1 MADSSYLVGK
11 LISHYRIVEKIGA
24 GGMGEVYRAHDET
37 LERDVALKVLP
48 PGVLTDSGA
57 RKRFRKEALA
67 LARLNHPNIATI
79 YEYASHNDVDFLAM
93 ELISGVTLSQK
104 LNGDS
109 LTEKEILSVGTQI
122 AEALSAAH
130 EQGVLHC
137 DLKPGNVMLMPNG
150 QAKVLDFGLAR
161 FFHNPNDPLLTETL
175 TETQIAGTLPYMSPE
190 QVCGKRVDGRSD
202 IYAAGVVLFEISTGR
217 RPFPETNAASLIDAI
232 LHQQPDAPSSMNP
245 LIEKSLDRVILT
257 SLEKSPE
264 SRFQSARDLAVE
276 LTRLSSPSLSIA
288 RPGPKRKSRVWLFG
302 PAAMIL
308 TVIILLGLS
317 VTRYFLSRHKSV
329 AVATVPKAD
338 FSKGKR
344 IALLPIRVEG
354 DQALIKYIADGLVQS
369 LRVRLFQVSDLCVA
383 GKYNENHEIGQSV
396 TKVANDLGANLVLQG
411 ILSGTPQKL
420 RLDLHLQ
427 NATDAQPFWTKEFSG
442 ANTDLPALEDQIF
455 DQLLVALDVSSAE
468 DERFRALM
476 RPVVS
481 ADAYELY
488 FKGLE
493 RMKGKFNAQNT
504 EEAINF
510 FDEALKKDHNFD
522 MAYLGLADAN
532 LRMHSVKKEASWL
545 QKALAAARRA
555 VEINDKL
562 PEAHMTLGNVYNLTG
577 QGARAIAEL
586 RRGVELAPNSDEAY
600 RRLGTAY
607 LVAEMKDLAI
617 PAFQKAVTIN
627 PYFWENANSLGLAY
641 MTFGEKELALKEFQ
655 TAIQLEP
662 GNSDSYGYVGMVYLS
677 LGRYEDGMAEFK
689 KSLELQPSV
698 QAYSNLATAL
708 FYLRRYSEA
717 VPMFEKAV
725 ALDRLSPWMMGN
737 FADSYYFLGNKDK
750 ARMAYEQAIM
760 LSKEQLK
767 TQPRNSDV
775 FGKIA
780 LYYAHLGKAKEADD
794 FLARAK
800 ASHKADSREVPS
812 LADVQASIE
821 ALLGRKEKALNT
833 LHRGIINKTIMCED
847 AALDP
852 VFDNLRDTN
861 DFKAIVAK
869 CPTATF

>member
-48 PGVLTDSGA
+48 AGVVTDSGA

-79 YEYASHNDVDFLAM
+79 YEYASHNGVDFLVM
-93 ELISGVTLSQK
+93 ELISGATLSQK
-104 LNGDS
+104 LSGD

-161 FFHNPNDPLLTETL
+161 FFHNPNDPLVTESL

-232 LHQQPDAPSSMNP
+232 LHQQPGAPSSMNP
-245 LIEKSLDRVILT
+245 LIERGLDRVILT

-276 LTRLSSPSLSIA
+276 LIKLSSPSLSIA
-288 RPGPKRKSRVWLFG
+288 RPRPKRKSRVWLFG
-302 PAAMIL
+302 AAAMIL
-308 TVIILLGLS
+308 TVFILLGLS
-317 VTRYFLSRHKSV
+317 VRHYFLSHHKSA
-329 AVATVPKAD
+329 AVATLPRAD

-344 IALLPIRVEG
+344 IAMLPIQVEG
-354 DQALIKYIADGLVQS
+354 DKASLDYIADGLVHS
-369 LRVRLFQVSDLCVA
+369 LRVRLFQVSDLCVVSKYVEDTEIGTSVSKIA
-383 GKYNENHEIGQSV
+383 GK
-396 TKVANDLGANLVLQG
+396 LGANLVFQG
-411 ILSGTPQKL
+411 ILRGNTQKL
-420 RLDLHLQ
+420 QLVLNLR
-427 NATDAQPFWTKEFSG
+427 NANDAQPFWTQEFSG
-442 ANTDLPALEDQIF
+442 SNTDLPTLEDQIF

-481 ADAYELY
+481 PGAYDLY

-504 EEAINF
+504 QEAIKL
-510 FDEALKKDHNFD
+510 FDEALIKDHNFD
-522 MAYLGLADAN
+522 LACLGLADAN
-532 LRMHSVKKEASWL
+532 LRMYSVKKEAPWS

-555 VEINDKL
+555 IKLNDKS
-562 PEAHMTLGNVYNLTG
+562 PEAYMTLGTIYRATG
-577 QGARAIAEL
+577 QSNQAIPEL
-586 RRGVELAPNSDEAY
+586 KHGVELAPSSDEAY
-600 RRLGTAY
+600 RRLGNTYA
-607 LVAEMKDLAI
+607 VVGQKDLAI
-617 PAFQKAVTIN
+617 KTLEKAVEIN
-627 PYFWENANSLGLAY
+627 PYNWMNANSLGQAYLA
-641 MTFGEKELALKEFQ
+641 FGDNERALKSFQ
-655 TAIQLEP
+655 RVVEMEP
-662 GNSDSYGYVGMVYLS
+662 ENASGYNNVGAAYFN
-677 LGRYEDGMAEFK
+677 LGRYEDSISQFK
-689 KSLELQPSV
+689 KSLELAPEPQT
-698 QAYSNLATAL
+698 YSSLATAYFFL
-708 FYLRRYSEA
+708 KRYTEA
-717 VPMFEKAV
+717 VPLFEKAV
-725 ALDRLSPWMMGN
+725 ALNRRDPLMMGN

-760 LSKEQLK
+760 LSEERLK
-767 TQPRNSDV
+767 TQPHDSDLL
-775 FGKIA
+775 GQIA
-780 LYYAHLGKAKEADD
+780 GYYAHIGNAKGADD

-800 ASHKADSREVPS
+800 ASDKKNTS
-812 LADVQASIE
+812 LVYVQASIN
-821 ALLGRKEKALNT
+821 ALLGRKKEALKALED
-833 LHRGIINKTIMCED
+833 GISKKTVACEV
-847 AALDP
+847 AVTDP
-852 VFDNLRDTN
+852 VFGNLRETEE
-861 DFKAIVAK
+861 FKAMVAK
-869 CPTATF
+869 CPTASF